1 MIFTSLCY
9 ELVQFFYLFR
19 QFIYM
24 VPDDLQFL
32 SLEFIEFES
41 VAGPEDI
48 FL

>member
-1 MIFTSLCY
+1 MSW
-9 ELVQFFYLFR
+9 VQFFYLFR

-24 VPDDLQFL
+24 VPMIF
-32 SLEFIEFES
+32 SFSPLEFIEFES

>member
-32 SLEFIEFES
+32 SLEFIEFEL
-41 VAGPEDI
+41 VLCQENGH
-48 FL
+48 